1 MKVDASLVALGAG
14 FLIPLLTAFVTKPT
28 ANAWLKS
35 AIAVVLAGVSAVGA
49 KVADVHGAV
58 NVKQL
63 AAVGALALVAAGGAR
78 LSTLLGTIE
87 DWLSAKTAKWG
98 LG

>member
-1 MKVDASLVALGAG
+1 MKVDASLVALACA
-14 FLIPLLTAFVTKPT
+14 FLIPLVGTVLTKPT

-35 AIAVVLAGVSAVGA
+35 GVAVVLAGLTAVGA

-58 NVKQL
+58 SVKQL
-63 AAVGALALVAAGGAR
+63 AAVGALALIGAGGAR
-78 LSTLLGTIE
+78 LSTLIGTAE